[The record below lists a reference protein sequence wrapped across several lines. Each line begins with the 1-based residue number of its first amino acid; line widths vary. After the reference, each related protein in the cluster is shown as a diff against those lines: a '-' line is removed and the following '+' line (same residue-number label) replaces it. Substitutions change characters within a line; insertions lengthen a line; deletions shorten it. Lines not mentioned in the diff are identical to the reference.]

1 VTESI
6 RWPPPG
12 LERLQGDLVR
22 VATRAALGGGILV
35 APLLFVLGRRLDFAT
50 LGPFADAWWV
60 SVVLAIAGLT
70 FAADALVRTMTLLRR
85 VSKALE
91 QGYDLHTLLMV
102 VSDRDRDM
110 GFLLTG
116 GRHFAEMDTKER
128 EAVGQIRVFSAVL
141 YAAAGIWLP
150 NALALG
156 ILLGARGWVTPTGLW
171 MGTVLPSAALYLFA
185 LVAGTVGE
193 TRVRRAR
200 KRWYRQEWVS
210 DLASE
215 EAAAWRGKATPTGEP
230 PRKAAQ
236 DRALGRALRYTSV
249 LMGTLAALIA
259 IPILTL
265 VPTAA
270 VGPILTQLAVPGF
283 DDVRA
288 RSARVEALRTYRVIA
303 DPSVEPEEAGRLLHD
318 VVYAGSDHEAPL
330 GERGPGRRI
339 AERWLVD
346 AVEDNPIGVPP
357 SDWPDSLFTVVARGL
372 APAQSAY
379 LEGLTSH
386 PARADFSRLAHAA
399 AIDVAGARWQDPLP
413 AELTLVD
420 MPLPRFAELRD
431 AAYSHVGAAAAAF
444 VAGRPDRAEELVREV
459 LSLGF
464 LLGDGGPTLI
474 DNVIGYALA
483 EQGGQALADL
493 YLVTGNEE
501 GAARLSA
508 LKAAAEGAASR
519 ARFRYPEGAEA
530 WLRSLPDMVADTS
543 VARGLRWEVFIGIT
557 TLTPCV
563 NLQRLVFGPDPSY
576 WNFVEAAHDQLVAWP
591 SEEGLFER
599 ARAGWFGSR
608 ADAPG
613 TLVGRILSI
622 SMRTGEGTC
631 GEVVRQLE
639 AAEALF

>member
-1 VTESI
+1 MTSSI

-35 APLLFVLGRRLDFAT
+35 APLLFVLARRMDFAT

-60 SVVLAIAGLT
+60 TVVLAIIGLT

-85 VSKALE
+85 VSKALA

-102 VSDRDRDM
+102 VCDRDRDM

-116 GRHFAEMDTKER
+116 GRHFSDMDAKER
-128 EAVGQIRVFSAVL
+128 EAIGRIRLFSTVL
-141 YAAAGIWLP
+141 YALAGIWLP

-156 ILLGARGWVTPTGLW
+156 ILLAARGWVTPTGLW
-171 MGTVLPSAALYLFA
+171 VGTALPSAGLYLFA
-185 LVAGTVGE
+185 LVAGTAAE

-200 KRWYRQEWVS
+200 RRWYGHEWVS

-215 EAAAWRGKATPTGEP
+215 EANAWRQAATPAGAP
-230 PRKAAQ
+230 PRDASQ
-236 DRALGRALRYTSV
+236 DRALGRTLGYASV
-249 LMGTLAALIA
+249 IMGTLAALVA

-270 VGPILTQLAVPGF
+270 VGPILAELAVPGF

-288 RSARVEALRTYRVIA
+288 RSARVEALRTYRVQA
-303 DPSVEPEEAGRLLHD
+303 DSTVTPDEAGGLLQE
-318 VVYAGSDHEAPL
+318 VLYAGSDREASP
-330 GERGPGRRI
+330 GEREPPRRVE
-339 AERWLVD
+339 ARWLAD
-346 AVEDNPIGVPP
+346 GAADNPGGLPP
-357 SDWPDSLFTVVARGL
+357 SEWPDSLFTVVARGL
-372 APAQSAY
+372 PGAQAAY
-379 LEGLTSH
+379 LERLASH
-386 PARADFSRLAHAA
+386 PARGDFSRLARAA
-399 AIDVAGARWQDPLP
+399 AIDVASGRYLDPLP
-413 AELTLVD
+413 PELALVD
-420 MPLPRFAELRD
+420 VPLPRFADLRD

-444 VAGRPDRAEELVREV
+444 AAGRPAQAEELLEEV
-459 LSLGF
+459 VSLGF
-464 LLGDGGPTLI
+464 VLGDGGPTLL
-474 DNVIGYALA
+474 DNVIGFALA

-493 YLVTGNEE
+493 YRASGDTAEATRL
-501 GAARLSA
+501 AALQ
-508 LKAAAEGAASR
+508 AAAAGAASR
-519 ARFRYPEGAEA
+519 SRFRYPEGAEA
-530 WLRSLPDMVADTS
+530 WLRSLPEMVADTS

-563 NLQRLVFGPDPSY
+563 NLQRLVFGPDQAY
-576 WNFVEAAHDQLVAWP
+576 WDFVDGAHDQLVEWP
-591 SEEGLFER
+591 SEEALFSR
-599 ARAGWFGSR
+599 ARLGWFGSTAGAR
-608 ADAPG
+608 G
-613 TLVGRILSI
+613 TFVGRILSI